1 MGTQPDLL
9 TAQVQTVH
17 TLVPNMIRIGLG
29 GSDLAR
35 YVPTGVP
42 DEAVALWFRGADP
55 GGEQIGRNYS
65 VRAFD
70 PARAAMTIDFVVHDG
85 GVAAQWAKRAAPGDQ
100 VELSRPRS
108 WYRPAPD
115 TQWQLL
121 VADLA
126 GLPALAR
133 ILEERDPAVP
143 AHVIIEVLDEQEL
156 AMLPATP
163 GVTVQACTGTGNG
176 IAPSVLSDRVRA
188 HPLPGGNGYAWF
200 AGEAGEAR
208 EVRKFLRTDHGWG
221 RDRLDAIGYWR
232 VDNER
237 WTARYE
243 RVQDE
248 MLAVYQGA
256 LEAGSSEKEAGEL
269 YDDALEQA
277 GL

>member
-9 TAQVQTVH
+9 TAQVQTVR
-17 TLVPNMIRIGLG
+17 TLGPNMIRLVLG

-42 DEAVALWFRGADP
+42 DEAIALWFRGEDP
-55 GGEQIGRNYS
+55 DGEPIGRNYS

-70 PARAAMTIDFVVHDG
+70 PARAAMTVDFVVHDG

-100 VELSRPRS
+100 VEFSRPRS
-108 WYRPAPD
+108 WYRPSPD
-115 TQWQLL
+115 TRWQLL

-143 AHVIIEVLDEQEL
+143 AHVIVEVLDEQEL
-156 AMLPATP
+156 AMLPAAP

-188 HPLPGGNGYAWF
+188 HPLPDGTGYAWF
-200 AGEAGEAR
+200 AGEASEAR
-208 EVRKFLRTDHGWG
+208 QVRKFLRTDHGWG

-232 VDNER
+232 VDSER

-248 MLAVYQGA
+248 VLAVYQGA
-256 LEAGSSEKEAGEL
+256 LEGGRSEKEAGEL

>member
-1 MGTQPDLL
+1 MGAQPDLL
-9 TAQVQTVH
+9 TTRVQSVRA
-17 TLVPNMIRIGLG
+17 LGPNMIRIVLG
-29 GSDLAR
+29 DGDLAR
-35 YVPTGVP
+35 YVPLGVP

-55 GGEQIGRNYS
+55 AAEPIGRNYS

-70 PARAAMTIDFVVHDG
+70 ISRAAMTIDFVVHDG
-85 GVAAQWAKRAAPGDQ
+85 GVAAQWAKRAAPGDE

-108 WYRPAPD
+108 WYRPVPD
-115 TQWQLL
+115 TEWQLL

-143 AHVIIEVLDEQEL
+143 AHVIVEVLDERDL
-156 AMLPATP
+156 AMLPAGP
-163 GVTVQACTGTGNG
+163 GVTVESSTGTGNG
-176 IAPSVLSDRVRA
+176 IAPSVLSARVRA
-188 HPLPGGNGYAWF
+188 RPLPAGTGYAWF

-208 EVRKFLRTDHGWG
+208 QIRKYLRTDRGWG
-221 RDRLDAIGYWR
+221 RDRLDAVGYWR
-232 VDNER
+232 ADSER
-237 WTARYE
+237 WIARYE

-248 MLAVYQGA
+248 LVAVYQGA
-256 LEAGSSEKEAGEL
+256 LDAGSSEKEASEL

>member
-1 MGTQPDLL
+1 MDLL
-9 TAQVQTVH
+9 TAHVQSKS
-17 TLVPNMIRIGLG
+17 TLGTNMIRIVLG
-29 GSDLAR
+29 GGDLAR
-35 YVPTGVP
+35 YEPLGVP
-42 DEAVALWFRGADP
+42 DEAVALWFRANDP
-55 GGEQIGRNYS
+55 DAEPIGRNYS

-70 PARAAMTIDFVVHDG
+70 TARAEMTIDFVVHDG
-85 GVAAQWAKRAAPGDQ
+85 GVAAQWAKRAAPGDG

-115 TQWQLL
+115 TRWQLL

-143 AHVIIEVLDEQEL
+143 AHVVAEVIDEQEL
-156 AMLPATP
+156 AMLPQAP
-163 GVTVQACTGTGNG
+163 GVTVEWSTGTGNG
-176 IAPSVLSDRVRA
+176 VAPSVLADRVRA
-188 HPLPGGNGYAWF
+188 RSLPSGPGYAWF

-208 EVRKFLRTDHGWG
+208 AVRKFLRTDHGWG
-221 RDRLDAIGYWR
+221 RDRLDVIGYWR
-232 VDNER
+232 ADAER

-248 MLAVYQGA
+248 MIAVYQGA
-256 LEAGSSEKEAGEL
+256 LEAGRSEKEAGEL
-269 YDDALEQA
+269 YDDALERA